1 MQEEDQ
7 EAEGDVT
14 SIAFNFLFRSRDLS
28 KNKKLQNQQQN
39 TSKEEVDLEREQME
53 GRKFKP
59 SKKKKNLIETN
70 AGHHRD

>member
-14 SIAFNFLFRSRDLS
+14 SIAFNFLFRSRDPS

-39 TSKEEVDLEREQME
+39 TSKEEVDLEKEQME

-59 SKKKKNLIETN
+59 SKKKNLIETN